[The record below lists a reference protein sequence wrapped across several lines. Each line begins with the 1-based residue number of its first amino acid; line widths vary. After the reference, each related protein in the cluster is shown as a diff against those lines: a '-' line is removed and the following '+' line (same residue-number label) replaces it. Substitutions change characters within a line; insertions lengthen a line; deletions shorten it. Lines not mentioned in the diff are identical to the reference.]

1 MSLRVAV
8 VAPYDLSAPGG
19 VNTQI
24 RGQARAL
31 RALGHS
37 VDVFG
42 PASGPLTDGEQ
53 SLGRAV
59 AIAFGGTES
68 GLGVDPRGFAAVGRL
83 ARGPFDVIHVHEPL
97 TPLVPWLVIG
107 AARAPLVGT
116 FHVHRESGHRLYA
129 LWKGVLGP
137 LIRRLRARIAVSDAA
152 RRTVATHFP
161 GDYEIVP
168 NGIDVDDFRRARPR
182 PRALIG
188 GRRSVVCV
196 GRLEP
201 RKGVD
206 TLVRAMALVRETAPD
221 VLLVI
226 VGDGSE
232 RAALAALAGNT
243 DTVQFAGEVA
253 DAELAAYVQ
262 AADVVCSPALGGESF
277 GIVLLEAMAC
287 GKPIVASRIEGYEAL
302 VGSTGGARLVPP
314 GDVTAL
320 ARELTSLLMSPDER
334 RHLGQAGA
342 VAARAYDWTVIG
354 RRLEDI
360 YRRVDGD
367 PRNDGDQT
375 RLRSIK

>member
-8 VAPYDLSAPGG
+8 VAPYDLSVPGG

-37 VDVFG
+37 VEVFG
-42 PASGPLTDGEQ
+42 PASGPLPDGEHT
-53 SLGRAV
+53 LGRAV
-59 AIAFGGTES
+59 LIALGGTES

-97 TPLVPWLVIG
+97 TPLVPWLVVG

-129 LWKGVLGP
+129 IWKSVLGP
-137 LIRRLRARIAVSDAA
+137 LVRRLRVRIAVSDAA
-152 RRTVATHFP
+152 KRTVSTHFP

-168 NGIDVDDFRRARPR
+168 NGIDVDDFRRPRPR
-182 PRALIG
+182 PQVLSAGQPTVL
-188 GRRSVVCV
+188 SV

-206 TLVRAMALVRETAPD
+206 TLIRAMALVRETAPD

-232 RAALAALAGNT
+232 RAALGALAG
-243 DTVQFAGEVA
+243 DSPAVQFAGQVPDA
-253 DAELAAYVQ
+253 DLAAYVQ

-287 GKPIVASRIEGYEAL
+287 AKPIVASRIEGYEGL
-302 VGSTGGARLVPP
+302 VGSTGCARLVPP
-314 GDVTAL
+314 GDAGAL
-320 ARELTSLLMSPDER
+320 ARAVSALLMSADER
-334 RHLGQAGA
+334 RQLGLAGA
-342 VAARAYDWTVIG
+342 AAARAYDWTAIG
-354 RRLEDI
+354 RRLDEI

-367 PRNDGDQT
+367 ASNDGNHT

>member
-1 MSLRVAV
+1 MSLRVAI
-8 VAPYDLSAPGG
+8 VAPYDLSIPGG

-37 VDVFG
+37 VEVFG
-42 PASGPLTDGEQ
+42 PASGPLADGEHP
-53 SLGRAV
+53 LGRALL
-59 AIAFGGTES
+59 ISLGGTES

-97 TPLVPWLVIG
+97 TPLVPWLVVG

-129 LWKGVLGP
+129 IWRGALGP
-137 LIRRLRARIAVSDAA
+137 LVRRLRARIAVSAA
-152 RRTVATHFP
+152 AKRTVSTHFP

-168 NGIDVDDFRRARPR
+168 NGIDVDDFRRPRPR
-182 PRALIG
+182 PQALS
-188 GRRSVVCV
+188 GRRRVVLYV

-206 TLVRAMALVRETAPD
+206 TLIRAMALVRETAPD

-226 VGDGSE
+226 VGAGSE
-232 RAALAALAGNT
+232 RTALGALAGDT
-243 DTVQFAGEVA
+243 GTVQFAGQVSDA
-253 DAELAAYVQ
+253 DLAAYLQ

-287 GKPIVASRIEGYEAL
+287 AKPIVASRIEGYEAL
-302 VGSTGGARLVPP
+302 VGSTGCARLVPP
-314 GDVTAL
+314 GDAGAL
-320 ARELTSLLMSPDER
+320 ARALSALLLSADER
-334 RHLGQAGA
+334 RQLGQAGA
-342 VAARAYDWTVIG
+342 AAAGAYDWTVIG
-354 RRLEDI
+354 RRLDDI
-360 YRRVDGD
+360 YRRVDGAA
-367 PRNDGDQT
+367 RNDGDHT